1 MSERTSVSSKECN
14 DELRGERAGSVSCSD
29 NESSELAERSRKNIC
44 MIGVTPER
52 IHLTRKLIKTL
63 LGYKFDK
70 IYLCIPRV
78 ARCGESFIGI
88 SEFNFPEK
96 VEVIRGI
103 DYGGVTPIVYSS
115 MIPER
120 GNVFVLNDSMTLLSD
135 PTSILAPKLDGENV
149 VGFYGACVGTI
160 PFNFQLLG
168 SNEVDRTVDF
178 LLLSHVVCFR
188 SGQFNARHLANFH
201 PELIGYP
208 DLRFALWCESLKQ
221 KRISIGVASRDMVK
235 LYPNTES
242 IFRWSFLKKAFLIRW
257 YSTNAFKESHLGV
270 FYSSLGFLFLLL
282 MLILILTVCFFS
294 LKACA
299 LGIVASCVVYKTF
312 MWKFAP

>member
-1 MSERTSVSSKECN
+1 MSERTSVSEHEDCQNRS
-14 DELRGERAGSVSCSD
+14 
-29 NESSELAERSRKNIC
+29 ESSERTSVSELAMPSRKNIC

-52 IHLTRKLIKTL
+52 IHLTRKLVKTL

-78 ARCGESFIGI
+78 TRCGESFIGI

-103 DYGGVTPIVYSS
+103 DYGGVTPIIYSS
-115 MIPER
+115 MIPEK

-168 SNEVDRTVDF
+168 SNEADRAVDF

-221 KRISIGVASRDMVK
+221 KRVSIGVASRDMVK
-235 LYPNTES
+235 LHPNTES

-257 YSTNAFKESHLGV
+257 YSGSAFKESHLGV

-282 MLILILTVCFFS
+282 MLILILTICFFS

-299 LGIVASCVVYKTF
+299 LGIVTSCVVYKTF

>member
-1 MSERTSVSSKECN
+1 MSNVSEQRESEQTGQSGQRETSEMSEQI
-14 DELRGERAGSVSCSD
+14 ERS
-29 NESSELAERSRKNIC
+29 ESSSERKNIC

-52 IHLTRKLIKTL
+52 IHLTRKLVKDL

-78 ARCGESFIGI
+78 TRCGESFIGI

-96 VEVIRGI
+96 VEVIRGV
-103 DYGGVTPIVYSS
+103 DYGGITPIVYSS

-120 GNVFVLNDSMTLLSD
+120 GNVFIVNDSMTLSID
-135 PTSILAPKLDGENV
+135 PTSILSPKLNRNNV
-149 VGFYGACVGTI
+149 VGFYGVCVGTL

-178 LLLSHVVCFR
+178 LLLSHVICFR
-188 SGQFNARHLANFH
+188 SDQFNTRNLANFH

-208 DLRFALWCESLKQ
+208 DLRFSLWCETLKQ
-221 KRISIGVASRDMVK
+221 NRVSVGVASRDIVK
-235 LYPNTES
+235 LHPHTES
-242 IFRWSFLKKAFLIRW
+242 IFRWKFLKKAFLIRW
-257 YSTNAFKESHLGV
+257 YSTDNVRFKESHLGV
-270 FYSSLGFLFLLL
+270 FYTSLGFLFLLL
-282 MLILILTVCFFS
+282 LLIFILTVCFFS
-294 LKACA
+294 LKACV
-299 LGIVASCVVYKTF
+299 LGILALCTVYKTF